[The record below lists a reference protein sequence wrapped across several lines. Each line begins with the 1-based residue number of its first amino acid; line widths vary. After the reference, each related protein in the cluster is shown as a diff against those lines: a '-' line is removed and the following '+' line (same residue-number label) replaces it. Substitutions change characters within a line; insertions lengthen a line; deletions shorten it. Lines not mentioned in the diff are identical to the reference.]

1 MEGILV
7 GLLLLE
13 GVIALTEVMGAEEH
27 MMVALLSLLS
37 ITPKYTRAQR
47 VVRVVL
53 RPNTLYGVV
62 EEAPIP
68 LVVAAL
74 ASKGVL
80 AAVEGVVLLAAED
93 ITEARQG
100 AIHHRR
106 MVAAEEPH
114 IVCPQVQLHSSP
126 LGHIM
131 EPMVLVEQQQ
141 VHLHQAHCR

>member
-1 MEGILV
+1 MEEILV

-13 GVIALTEVMGAEEH
+13 EVLARIEVMEEGEY

-80 AAVEGVVLLAAED
+80 AAVEGVVQLGEVDFMEVKREVIAPQ
-93 ITEARQG
+93 T
-100 AIHHRR
+100 
-106 MVAAEEPH
+106 MVVVAEPH
-114 IVCPQVQLHSSP
+114 LLEV
-126 LGHIM
+126 
-131 EPMVLVEQQQ
+131 
-141 VHLHQAHCR
+141 RW